1 MKWPKIKF
9 IRGVAVKKIG
19 NPKAVSEGEEDQGDE
34 ILSDNDIEAIVRPP
48 KGSDEGPEPSYEDP
62 DD

>member
-1 MKWPKIKF
+1 M
-9 IRGVAVKKIG
+9 KKIG